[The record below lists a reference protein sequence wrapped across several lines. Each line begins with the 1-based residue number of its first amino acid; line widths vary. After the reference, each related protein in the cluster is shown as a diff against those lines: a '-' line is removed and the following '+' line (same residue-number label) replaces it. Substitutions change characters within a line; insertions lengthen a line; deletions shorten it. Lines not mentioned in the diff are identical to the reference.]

1 MSVTAPVADDSNA
14 PISHGPLVGRATP
27 AASKHAAG
35 TVPQTSEVR
44 FFPVCHAA
52 DELFVSW

>member
-14 PISHGPLVGRATP
+14 PISQGPVAGRATP

-35 TVPQTSEVR
+35 TVPQTREVR
-44 FFPVCHAA
+44 FFPVAHAV
-52 DELFVSW
+52 EVLLVSW